1 MLLFIRLVNTNTNYL
16 GLKMREYIDIVNKFL
31 AESIIEENEESDIP
45 ELISQHA
52 ANLLDAVQLSMQCVK
67 EYNRYMYIMKKEFNE
82 GVPEYV
88 ILGHQD
94 KHQQWANTAGMME
107 FNFQLF
113 QIIGPKIRNRPN
125 LVIEDPIKTL
135 NLKFVRDGQELFQQH
150 RGRVPGQHRD
160 DVLIPGNVSRMA
172 VYEEFER
179 KDVPGGTI
187 TVSNLVPVQE
197 QRRKRP
203 F

>member
-1 MLLFIRLVNTNTNYL
+1 
-16 GLKMREYIDIVNKFL
+16 MREYMDIVNKFL
-31 AESIIEENEESDIP
+31 TESVIEENDETEIP
-45 ELISQHA
+45 ELISQHT
-52 ANLLDAVQLSMQCVK
+52 ANLLDAVQLSIQFVK

-94 KHQQWANTAGMME
+94 KKQQWANAAGMME
-107 FNFQLF
+107 FNYQLF

-125 LVIEDPIKTL
+125 LVIEDPVKTL
-135 NLKFVRDGQELFQQH
+135 GLKFVRDGQELFQQH
-150 RGRVPGQHRD
+150 RGVVPGQYRN
-160 DVLIPGNVSRMA
+160 DVLISGNVSRMA
-172 VYEEFER
+172 VYEEFVR

-197 QRRKRP
+197 QRRRRP